1 MHDSQFILCIKGTT
15 LVKNST
21 NKNSYKHRKPK
32 ITTLMG
38 LAILDKLGASSH
50 GAPSHGALLR
60 RSTASFLSL
69 AQTYRLNCILLY

>member
-38 LAILDKLGASSH
+38 LAILDKLGA
-50 GAPSHGALLR
+50 PSHGALLR
-60 RSTASFLSL
+60 KSTASFLSL